1 MVFNLV
7 GYRWLL
13 NSFEQK
19 ATARLEKKISAGSYS
34 DDQLVEIK
42 IPLNMPY
49 FSDKDYEEVY
59 GERDWNGQHYRYVKR
74 KVSNNV
80 LYLLCLPNTEKTNI
94 ANVKNEFTKA
104 VNDVPG
110 NNKGSEQK
118 NDFVKLLTS
127 KYRKIEFET
136 SEAQSLLIHT
146 QFIIKNSE
154 VRNLFTLSTETQP
167 PESV

>member
-7 GYRWLL
+7 GYRWLF
-13 NSFEQK
+13 NAFEQR
-19 ATARLEKKISAGSYS
+19 ATARLENKISTGNYS

-110 NNKGSEQK
+110 SNKGSEQK
-118 NDFVKLLTS
+118 NNFLKLLTAEF
-127 KYRKIEFET
+127 KINET
-136 SEAQSLLIHT
+136 ITAENNYPSLSLKFISRNASVTSLFSPLTEA
-146 QFIIKNSE
+146 
-154 VRNLFTLSTETQP
+154 QP
-167 PESV
+167 PEA

>member
-7 GYRWLL
+7 GYRWLF
-13 NSFEQK
+13 NAFEQR
-19 ATARLEKKISAGSYS
+19 ATARLENKISTGNYS

-80 LYLLCLPNTEKTNI
+80 LYLLCLPNKEKTNI

-118 NDFVKLLTS
+118 NNFLKLLTAEF
-127 KYRKIEFET
+127 KINET
-136 SEAQSLLIHT
+136 ITAEYYYPSLSLK
-146 QFIIKNSE
+146 FISRNAAVK
-154 VRNLFTLSTETQP
+154 NLFSPLTEAQP
-167 PESV
+167 PEA